1 MNLPATVPGVGP
13 STGPHLALIPRALPL
28 PVPART
34 GHPDPRLPPP
44 LVIADAGHFVQERG
58 DIIAAAAID
67 HFSGQ
72 GEHQ

>member
-1 MNLPATVPGVGP
+1 
-13 STGPHLALIPRALPL
+13 
-28 PVPART
+28 
-34 GHPDPRLPPP
+34 
-44 LVIADAGHFVQERG
+44 VIADAGHFVQERG